1 MTSVD
6 LCCSRAAAAALC
18 ALAACLACGEGDPPA
33 PRRTAQGTLPA
44 PSASSPPPPPSPKRI
59 DPAPTPA
66 PVRDPAVDRERA
78 ELEALAR
85 PFVAPDT
92 DAAIYARG
100 ALGPAPDTV
109 LVITFRAEDRG
120 LFFGFALVPD
130 RGAEHGLARLPL
142 PDLPGGSASGE
153 MRIAAMT
160 DLDGDRALE
169 AVLAL
174 ELLRGAEG
182 AEHGGHAV
190 DATELVALD
199 WDARRRRFVRLPEV
213 ERRLAAAFPP
223 GSAPPGE
230 ADLRRALD
238 R

>member
-1 MTSVD
+1 MIVVRPGRV
-6 LCCSRAAAAALC
+6 LVAA
-18 ALAACLACGEGDPPA
+18 ALAACLACGKSDPPA
-33 PRRTAQGTLPA
+33 PRQTAQGTLPA
-44 PSASSPPPPPSPKRI
+44 PSASPPPPLPPPKKV
-59 DPAPTPA
+59 DPAPTPP
-66 PVRDPAVDRERA
+66 PVRDPAADEERA

-109 LVITFRAEDRG
+109 LVVTFRAEDRG

-153 MRIAAMT
+153 MRLAAMT
-160 DLDGDRALE
+160 DLDGDPALE
-169 AVLAL
+169 AVVAL
-174 ELLRGAEG
+174 ELVRGAESE
-182 AEHGGHAV
+182 EHGGHTF
-190 DATELVALD
+190 DATQLVALD
-199 WDARRRRFVRLPEV
+199 WDAKHRRFVRLPEV
-213 ERRLAAAFPP
+213 EQRLAAAFPA
-223 GSAPPGE
+223 GSAPPGQ
-230 ADLRRALD
+230 ADIRRALG

>member
-1 MTSVD
+1 MTVVRPG
-6 LCCSRAAAAALC
+6 RALVAAAL
-18 ALAACLACGEGDPPA
+18 ASCLACGKSDPPA
-33 PRRTAQGTLPA
+33 PRQTAQGTLPA
-44 PSASSPPPPPSPKRI
+44 PSASSPPPLPSPRKV
-59 DPAPTPA
+59 DPAPTPP
-66 PVRDPAVDRERA
+66 PVRDPAADEERA
-78 ELEALAR
+78 QLEALAR

-100 ALGPAPDTV
+100 ALGPAPDTI
-109 LVITFRAEDRG
+109 LVVTFRAEERG

-153 MRIAAMT
+153 MRVAAMA
-160 DLDGDRALE
+160 DLDGDAALE
-169 AVLAL
+169 AVVAL
-174 ELLRGAEG
+174 ELIRGSESE
-182 AEHGGHAV
+182 EHGGHTY

-199 WDARRRRFVRLPEV
+199 WDAVGRRFVRLPAIEA
-213 ERRLAAAFPP
+213 RLAAAFPA

-230 ADLRRALD
+230 ADIRRALG